1 MAILIESNTPEIKVK
16 LSNMNRAS
24 AKIVHETVNKYMK
37 MAAAELGMSVKPSSA
52 RFTAV
57 DFSKKITLVLESPE
71 SNKVK
76 TEYARNVFQQFA
88 AVKGFNPSY
97 FGKTLM
103 FGYKKLKVV
112 GYTSKRYAK
121 PIDLLD
127 VATGK
132 PYICRIAALTS
143 ALPVD

>member
-1 MAILIESNTPEIKVK
+1 MK
-16 LSNMNRAS
+16 LSHLNRTS

-52 RFTAV
+52 RFTSV

-71 SNKVK
+71 SDKLKNDV
-76 TEYARNVFQQFA
+76 ARDNFRRYA
-88 AVKGFNPSY
+88 AVKGFDPNL

-103 FGYKKLKVV
+103 FVTKKLKVV

-127 VATGK
+127 VETGK
-132 PYICRIAALTS
+132 TYICRIDNMKS
-143 ALPVD
+143 AKVVG

>member
-1 MAILIESNTPEIKVK
+1 MK
-16 LSNMNRAS
+16 LSNLNRTS

-37 MAAAELGMSVKPSSA
+37 MAAAELGMTVKPSSA

-57 DFSKKITLVLESPE
+57 DFSKKITLVLGSNPE
-71 SNKVK
+71 ADKLK
-76 TEYARNVFQQFA
+76 EEYALNNFCNFA
-88 AVKGFNPSY
+88 VAKGFDKKL

-103 FGYKKLKVV
+103 FATRKLKVV
-112 GYTSKRYAK
+112 GYTSKRYKK

-132 PYICRIAALTS
+132 TYICSIAHMQLAK
-143 ALPVD
+143 VVG